1 MLRGR
6 DGSSRA
12 GDGAGAAA
20 PAVGRIVPA
29 PLEQGSDGTAA
40 ADVPLVDLTAAPVTA
55 PTDGEPGEGPVVE
68 AARKLRALI
77 MAGERYRIALASS
90 TGLGTTESQAIG
102 YLFVHGS
109 RGQTELARDLGLT
122 SSAATALV
130 DRLERRGVAT
140 RTRDANDRRR
150 LTVSLTERG
159 EALAVRSQEPLLDT
173 LGLVPESDLAVL
185 TTWLGVMADH
195 LQARSS

>member
-1 MLRGR
+1 
-6 DGSSRA
+6 
-12 GDGAGAAA
+12 
-20 PAVGRIVPA
+20 VPA
-29 PLEQGSDGTAA
+29 ALEQGADGTAA
-40 ADVPLVDLTAAPVTA
+40 AAAPTGVEH
-55 PTDGEPGEGPVVE
+55 GEEAVAE

-77 MAGERYRIALASS
+77 MAGERYRTALASS

-109 RGQTELARDLGLT
+109 RGQTDLARDLGLT

-130 DRLERRGVAT
+130 DRLERRGVAA
-140 RTRDANDRRR
+140 RTRHANDRRR
-150 LTVSLTERG
+150 LSVSLTEDG
-159 EALAVRSQEPLLDT
+159 VALAVRSQEPLLDT

-185 TTWLGVMADH
+185 ATWLGVMADH

>member
-1 MLRGR
+1 MPASLEH
-6 DGSSRA
+6 GSDVTDAA
-12 GDGAGAAA
+12 GVF
-20 PAVGRIVPA
+20 PV
-29 PLEQGSDGTAA
+29 DGTAETVA
-40 ADVPLVDLTAAPVTA
+40 
-55 PTDGEPGEGPVVE
+55 E

-77 MAGERYRIALASS
+77 MAGERYRTALASS

-109 RGQTELARDLGLT
+109 RGQSDLARDLGLT

-130 DRLERRGVAT
+130 DRLERRGVAA
-140 RTRDANDRRR
+140 RTRHANDRRR
-150 LTVSLTERG
+150 LLVSLTEYG

-173 LGLVPESDLAVL
+173 LNLVPASDLEIVA
-185 TTWLGVMADH
+185 TWLGVMADH

>member
-1 MLRGR
+1 M
-6 DGSSRA
+6 
-12 GDGAGAAA
+12 
-20 PAVGRIVPA
+20 PAS
-29 PLEQGSDGTAA
+29 LEQGSDGTAA
-40 ADVPLVDLTAAPVTA
+40 DGFLLVGLPGARDTA
-55 PTDGEPGEGPVVE
+55 PPDGEHGEEPVAE

-77 MAGERYRIALASS
+77 MAGERYRTALASS
-90 TGLGTTESQAIG
+90 TGLGTSESQAVG

-130 DRLERRGVAT
+130 DRLERRGVAV
-140 RTRDANDRRR
+140 RTRHANDRRR

-159 EALAVRSQEPLLDT
+159 EGLAVRSQEPLLDA

-185 TTWLGVMADH
+185 ATWLGVMADH